1 MRIFKQISLILF
13 TAIVLSSCMPYMIK
27 SESDGATKEQQEEV
41 KAQVMS
47 LLKEEYKQPF
57 KLEDFNYKYDT
68 HWKHIDCQI
77 AGYCPKVRYG
87 TYSFKIQAVDNP
99 IITMK
104 FDIDDENKYSI
115 KDLIEY
121 FKNTQLKERY
131 CSAFAR
137 YYGDITNGN
146 KLPLEPYTSET
157 SKFCDGRNQTSFHLS
172 RDYYLKHKDEYK

>member
-87 TYSFKIQAVDNP
+87 TYHFKIQAVDNP
-99 IITMK
+99 IITMNFK
-104 FDIDDENKYSI
+104 FDDEKKESINELIDS
-115 KDLIEY
+115 
-121 FKNTQLKERY
+121 FKKNQLKKVY
-131 CSAFAR
+131 CSAFAG
-137 YYGDITNGN
+137 YYGDVTNGN
-146 KLPLEPYTSET
+146 KKPLQPYTKDTENL
-157 SKFCDGRNQTSFHLS
+157 CDSIGGTGFHIY

>member
-1 MRIFKQISLILF
+1 MEFIKISLILF

-104 FDIDDENKYSI
+104 FDIDDENKDSI
-115 KDLIEY
+115 K
-121 FKNTQLKERY
+121 
-131 CSAFAR
+131 
-137 YYGDITNGN
+137 
-146 KLPLEPYTSET
+146 ET
-157 SKFCDGRNQTSFHLS
+157 IL
-172 RDYYLKHKDEYK
+172 

>member
-1 MRIFKQISLILF
+1 MEFIKISLILF

-104 FDIDDENKYSI
+104 FDIDDENKDSI
-115 KDLIEY
+115 KKVIES
-121 FKNTQLKERY
+121 FKKTQLNKRY
-131 CSAFAR
+131 CSAFAS
-137 YYGDITNGN
+137 YYLDIMNYRQQI
-146 KLPLEPYTSET
+146 KQPYTSET
-157 SKFCDGRNQTSFHLS
+157 EKFCDSKDQTEYK
-172 RDYYLKHKDEYK
+172 DYKNYYLKHKDEYK